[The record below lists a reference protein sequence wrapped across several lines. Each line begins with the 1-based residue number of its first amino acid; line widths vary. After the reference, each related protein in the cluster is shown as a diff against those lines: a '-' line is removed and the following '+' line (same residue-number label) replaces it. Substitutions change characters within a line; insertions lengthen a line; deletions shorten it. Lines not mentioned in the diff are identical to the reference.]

1 MTTAGERAIPVRLHG
16 PWESRSLDHQVFIDL
31 DPDALR
37 ISPSPDTP
45 AGITLPLA
53 DLRGAVLR
61 NDALTLAL
69 SSGSAVTVSGSP
81 HLDGLR
87 NRLEAAVCAFPAQLL
102 SLRGFGSER
111 SAPGSDHDQW
121 FDALLAA
128 RRLAEESRTVETQ
141 RRAFDAV
148 RLTRHAQLTRESWAS
163 ARFSDEPDQRA
174 LQAELEELAA
184 PYSAALRQLEYA
196 ALRLRQAPAELQFEN
211 WRRWAKTVQ
220 RAFRAAD
227 DVWTLSLPVLVDS
240 RGAKGSFWR
249 RILRRSGAERLL

>member
-1 MTTAGERAIPVRLHG
+1 VTPPGASAIPVRLQG
-16 PWESRSLDHQVFIDL
+16 PGQSRSLDHDVFIDL
-31 DPDALR
+31 EADTLR
-37 ISPSPDTP
+37 ISPSPVSP
-45 AGITLPLA
+45 EGIVLPLA
-53 DLRGAVLR
+53 ELRGAHVHE
-61 NDALTLAL
+61 DALTVWLIN
-69 SSGSAVTVSGSP
+69 GSAVTVSGSP

-141 RRAFDAV
+141 RRAFDAA
-148 RLTRHAQLTRESWAS
+148 RLTRHAQLTRESWAA
-163 ARFSDEPDQRA
+163 ARFSDAPDRRA
-174 LQAELEELAA
+174 LEAELEELAA
-184 PYSAALRQLEYA
+184 PYSAALRQLEHA
-196 ALRLRQAPAELQFEN
+196 ALRLRQAPAELQFET
-211 WRRWAKTVQ
+211 WRRWAKIVQ

-227 DVWTLSLPVLVDS
+227 DVWTLTIPVLADS

-249 RILRRSGAERLL
+249 RILRRGGSKPVR